1 MAGFG
6 GRREMMIDIEGIFRY
21 KIPNRKK
28 LTDYGFVEK
37 QGVFRKEVP
46 VMRKQFTVVV
56 SIEANGAITYVVID
70 NAFGEEY
77 ALAKIDDAHGGFIG
91 EVQNACE
98 KVLVDIAKNCFDTE
112 RLKAEQTK
120 RVIARIFQDYGAKPE
135 FLWEKYPDYA
145 AFRRKDNEK
154 WFAIIMTIDKN
165 KLGLDGHGNIEIID
179 LKAEPDKV
187 QELLQAKDYY
197 PAYHMNKKHWY
208 TICLDGSVSDESL
221 FSFLSESYQ
230 CAGKG

>member
-1 MAGFG
+1 
-6 GRREMMIDIEGIFRY
+6 MMIDIEGIF
-21 KIPNRKK
+21 
-28 LTDYGFVEK
+28 
-37 QGVFRKEVP
+37 
-46 VMRKQFTVVV
+46 
-56 SIEANGAITYVVID
+56 
-70 NAFGEEY
+70 
-77 ALAKIDDAHGGFIG
+77 
-91 EVQNACE
+91 
-98 KVLVDIAKNCFDTE
+98 
-112 RLKAEQTK
+112 
-120 RVIARIFQDYGAKPE
+120 QDYGTKPE

-179 LKAEPDKV
+179 LKAEPDKA